1 MMYLKLSDRSKA
13 RIPDDL
19 YKMVDK
25 TRGETSRW
33 TTDDFISGLL
43 KPNIMFN
50 NGKIT

>member
-1 MMYLKLSDRSKA
+1 MRLSDRSKA

-25 TRGETSRW
+25 IRRDTRRW

-50 NGKIT
+50 NVKIT